1 VIYDPELMARGDCQ
15 RDFKEAAAEDGI
27 ELTGQSFGW
36 ICQQGHLALPDEASS
51 ARETLSQ
58 IYAELKGD
66 PDELASART
75 TKLTGDFVHEATGTL
90 IEVDEFQHFTSA
102 RLTTLRLY
110 SDDAPLGFDL
120 ARYKDLCKKWK
131 READK
136 AFAHKDARGFG
147 RGGRQ
152 RQRAYYDALRDFA
165 APAMGHPPVIRI
177 AAPLNNGRAAYEA
190 HQAQLARLLAG
201 R

>member
-1 VIYDPELMARGDCQ
+1 MGRGDCE
-15 RDFKEAAAEDGI
+15 REFAEAAAEDGI
-27 ELTGQSFGW
+27 ELIGQSFVW
-36 ICQQGHLALPDEASS
+36 LCQRGHLALPDEAAS
-51 ARETLSQ
+51 ARDTLGG

-66 PDELASART
+66 VEELAGAPT
-75 TKLTGDFVHEATGTL
+75 TRLSGDFVHEATGTL
-90 IEVDEFQHFTSA
+90 IEIDEHQHFTTA

-110 SDDAPLGFDL
+110 PDGAQLGFDL
-120 ARYKDLCKKWK
+120 EHYKALCKRWK

-147 RGGRQ
+147 VGGRQ

-177 AAPLNNGRAAYEA
+177 DAAMDNGRAAYQA
-190 HQAQLARLLAG
+190 HQDRLVRLLAD